1 MNTDEGSEKKPDT
14 DATPKESLS
23 TDSILL
29 DIGMRVVTLDE
40 LDERH
45 AEIIARKYYEFSDAE
60 KD

>member
-1 MNTDEGSEKKPDT
+1 MKPNEESKQTSDIDT
-14 DATPKESLS
+14 KCNESPTS
-23 TDSILL
+23 DSILL

-45 AEIIARKYYEFSDAE
+45 AEIIARKYYEFSDTE